1 MSSPNYLTH
10 WEVNG
15 YSPAGKLFI
24 DHFPTEAQAL
34 ACKARLEA
42 EGYKHVNIVPPRNP
56 TR

>member
-42 EGYKHVNIVPPRNP
+42 EGYRHINIVPPRNP